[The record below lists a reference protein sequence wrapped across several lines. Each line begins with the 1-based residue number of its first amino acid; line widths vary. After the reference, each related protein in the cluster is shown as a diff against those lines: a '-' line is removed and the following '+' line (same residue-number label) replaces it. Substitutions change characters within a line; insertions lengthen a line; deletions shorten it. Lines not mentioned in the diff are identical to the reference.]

1 MTWRLSTRNSL
12 NAGGMPGRCS
22 RPPGAFRIHA
32 LIGTVHF
39 RRLICLVC
47 LTAFLRAQQSIPAD
61 ELRLGSKSYWPPSQ
75 PALKVETRLVEV
87 GVVVRDSRGH
97 TVGGLTKD
105 DFEIEDSG
113 KKREIA
119 AFSAERR
126 PESGAAPVSS
136 TGGSTAPPPPAP
148 SAPILTRPPR
158 FLGLVFD
165 DFALTAADLP
175 ATRTAARRFLKQG
188 LQSDD
193 RVGIFFVSK
202 GQVLPFTADIARL
215 EDAID
220 HLNFGA
226 RENFL
231 PTCPSLT
238 AYEAMTIAERQDSS
252 LLPVKVEEAQSC
264 GYCSRRGDRNCP
276 DKVRILAQ
284 TTWEQVRDI
293 SARTLSVLNGIV
305 TYMARMPGRRVLVLA
320 SSGFLSRSLERERE
334 DIIDR
339 ALHAEVVINS
349 LDAKGLYAQD
359 LGVQNSPTSLRS
371 LQYRQSIGTR
381 PQWESND
388 SMAILSAGTGGLFFH
403 NNNDL
408 DLGFRELGLVPEF
421 SYSLAFSP
429 PGAPDNRYHTLKVR
443 LKTPGHHE
451 VQARP
456 GYYATTQAAKP
467 PAPERPIDKEVLT
480 SDTPEDLPG
489 RVSAAS
495 APATGSETAVRVT
508 LHLDVQHL
516 RFTTAA
522 GIRTLQVRFIAALF
536 DERSAFVVGKEC
548 EAAFSLK
555 EDTFNRLA
563 QGLDASLTLPA
574 PPGKY
579 RLRAVAQEGLEGKLT
594 ASSLPVEI
602 PAAR

>member
-1 MTWRLSTRNSL
+1 MLL
-12 NAGGMPGRCS
+12 P
-22 RPPGAFRIHA
+22 
-32 LIGTVHF
+32 
-39 RRLICLVC
+39 
-47 LTAFLRAQQSIPAD
+47 AQQGIPAD
-61 ELRLGSKSYWPPSQ
+61 ELRLGSTPYWPPSQ
-75 PALKVETRLVEV
+75 TILKVEARLVEV

-97 TVGGLTKD
+97 TVGGLTRD

-119 AFSAERR
+119 AFSAEQR
-126 PESGAAPVSS
+126 PPSNAAPA
-136 TGGSTAPPPPAP
+136 TPAAGSTAPPAP
-148 SAPILTRPPR
+148 SQSSPILQRPPR

-175 ATRTAARRFLKQG
+175 VTRTAARRFLKQG

-202 GQVLPFTADIARL
+202 GLVLPFTADIARL

-220 HLNFGA
+220 HLNFAA
-226 RENFL
+226 REASL

-264 GYCSRRGDRNCP
+264 GYCARRGDRNCP
-276 DKVRILAQ
+276 DKVRLLAQ
-284 TTWEQVRDI
+284 TAWEQVRDT

-305 TYMARMPGRRVLVLA
+305 AYMAKMPGRRVMVLA

-339 ALHAEVVINS
+339 ALHAEVIINS
-349 LDAKGLYAQD
+349 LDAKGLYTQD
-359 LGVQNSPTSLRS
+359 LGLQNSPTSLRS
-371 LQYRQSIGTR
+371 LQYRQSVGTR

-421 SYSLAFSP
+421 SYSLGFSP
-429 PGAPDNRYHTLKVR
+429 AGAADNRYHALKVR

-451 VQARP
+451 VQSRP
-456 GYYATTQAAKP
+456 GYYSTNQPAKP
-467 PAPERPIDKEVLT
+467 PAPERPIDKKVLT
-480 SDTPEDLPG
+480 SDTLEEVPG
-489 RVSAAS
+489 RVIAAS
-495 APATGSETAVRVT
+495 AQTAGGEAALRVT
-508 LHLDVQHL
+508 LHLDLQHM
-516 RFTTAA
+516 RFTTLA
-522 GIRTLQVRFIAALF
+522 GVRTLQVRFIAALF
-536 DERSAFVVGKEC
+536 DEHSTFVVGKEC

-555 EDTFNRLA
+555 DDTFNRLA
-563 QGLDASLTLPA
+563 EGLDASLTLLA
-574 PPGKY
+574 SPGKY
-579 RLRAVAQEGLEGKLT
+579 RLRAVAQESIEGKLI